1 MDMDKKNTEKE
12 SPEPDMSGRGS
23 DLLDTIQMIQ
33 DKEIHEGYFEAEIV
47 FKHSATFGYPAVF
60 KIQGSG
66 SSLETIAIAFDT
78 SQPDKT
84 KQLVEDKFI
93 VPQICKNIT
102 RDSIVDYFADIIEKD
117 GNFALYINK
126 RPSECENLTF
136 YRMTDNQKVI
146 FNEHLVMLII
156 KILDERKRIKQTHGL

>member
-1 MDMDKKNTEKE
+1 MDKKNTEQE
-12 SPEPDMSGRGS
+12 SFESDMSGRGN

-33 DKEIHEGYFEAEIV
+33 NKQIHEGYFEAEIV
-47 FKHSATFGYPAVF
+47 LKHSATFGYPVVF

-66 SSLETIAIAFDT
+66 SNLETIAIAFDI

-84 KQLVEDKFI
+84 KQLVEEKFI
-93 VPQICKNIT
+93 VPQVCKNIK
-102 RDSIVDYFADIIEKD
+102 RDSIVDYFADIVEKD

-126 RPSECENLTF
+126 RPLECGNLTF
-136 YRMTDNQKVI
+136 YRMTDNQKII

-156 KILDERKRIKQTHGL
+156 KILDERKKIKQTHGL